1 MFHRKPLAT
10 SKAIHRRTG
19 KTFYYATKLLP
30 QRIRHA
36 TYVLYAFFRIA
47 DEVVDSVNDLTP
59 AEQRTR
65 LEDLRDEALG
75 RRETADPVILAF
87 RDLCDEYAIPDE
99 EVTAFV
105 AAMLADIE
113 KDRYATYEDLED
125 YMRGSAAA
133 VGRMMT
139 CVMQPDEPDRALPH
153 ATKLGEAFQL
163 TNFLRDVGEDIA
175 DRGRIYLPE
184 STLSAFG
191 VTEAQIENRQ
201 FTPEYADAVSFELA
215 RAEELYR
222 EGVAGIRYLP
232 ADSQFAILLSAI
244 LYADHHRLIR
254 DAGMDTL
261 TQTPSIRASRKIRLI
276 AEARWAWL
284 WNSDPEAVFEKVSV
298 AGSAPTRVPEPT
310 GTPTQ
315 AN

>member
-1 MFHRKPLAT
+1 MVHRESLAK

-30 QRIRHA
+30 KRIRHA

-47 DEVVDSVNDLTP
+47 DEVVDSANDLSP
-59 AEQRTR
+59 AAQRER
-65 LEDLRDEALG
+65 LETLRDEALG
-75 RRETADPVILAF
+75 RKPTEEPVLLAF
-87 RDLCDEYAIPDE
+87 RDLCDEYDIPDE
-99 EVTAFV
+99 EVVAFV
-105 AAMLADIE
+105 DAMLADIE
-113 KDRYATYEDLED
+113 KDRYETYEELEG

-139 CVMQPDEPDRALPH
+139 CVMQPDEPERALPH

-163 TNFLRDVGEDIA
+163 TNFLRDVGEDVV
-175 DRGRIYLPE
+175 DRDRIYLPL
-184 STLSAFG
+184 STLESFG
-191 VTEAQIENRQ
+191 VTEQQIEELE
-201 FTPEYADAVSFELA
+201 FTDGLEKAMSFELN

-232 ADSQFAILLSAI
+232 EDSQFAILLSAI

-254 DAGMDTL
+254 AQGMDTL
-261 TQTPSIRASRKIRLI
+261 SKTPSISAARKLRLI
-276 AEARWAWL
+276 AETRWAWL

-298 AGSAPTRVPEPT
+298 AGTTTSRPPEPT

-315 AN
+315 AR